1 MSDRETPSTSWA
13 VWAWQAYREGRLV
26 EASAL
31 PAVTVGMEQLRA
43 AFDAGCENGWDHA
56 RWESVYD
63 PQPLGCED
71 AFNKFLAALNNTH

>member
-1 MSDRETPSTSWA
+1 MTDTTP
-13 VWAWQAYREGRLV
+13 
-26 EASAL
+26 AL
-31 PAVTVGMEQLRA
+31 PAVTVGVEQLRA

-71 AFNKFLAALNNTH
+71 AFNKFLAALNLTPIDNTNR